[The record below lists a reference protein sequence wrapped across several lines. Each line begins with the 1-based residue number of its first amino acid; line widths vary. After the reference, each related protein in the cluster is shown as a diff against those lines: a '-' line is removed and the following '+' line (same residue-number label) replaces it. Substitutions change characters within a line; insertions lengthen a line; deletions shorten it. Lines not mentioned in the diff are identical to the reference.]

1 MQLKHHIGI
10 RAREA
15 RQRQGLTQADV
26 AERIGRSV
34 ETVSNTERGVTWP
47 SLEMLEAL
55 ARAVECPVS
64 EFFEGWGEAAGS
76 TKRLQLEAD
85 VRVALGTLRDADV
98 TIALHLI
105 RALAAARQE
114 LQPEP

>member
-1 MQLKHHIGI
+1 MAMQLKRYIGM

-26 AERIGRSV
+26 AERIGKSV

-47 SLEMLEAL
+47 SLEMLEAF
-55 ARAVECPVS
+55 ARAVECPIA
-64 EFFEGWGEAAGS
+64 EFFEGYGEAAGS
-76 TKRLQLEAD
+76 TKRLQLESD
-85 VRVALGTLRDADV
+85 VRIALGALRDADV
-98 TIALHLI
+98 TVALHLI

-114 LQPEP
+114 P